1 MSKLLRAEALKDL
14 VQETFDRG
22 VTGVER
28 IHTTIADLPFD
39 ALERSGKLEEPARAI
54 RDTQRSIIGAVY
66 TTIRRVGKEVGD
78 LTSELIAAVEDHQ
91 DADENIRRT
100 EEDRG

>member
-22 VTGVER
+22 VTSVER
-28 IHTTIADLPFD
+28 IHTTIVDLPFE

-66 TTIRRVGKEVGD
+66 TTIRRVGHEVGD
-78 LTSELIAAVEDHQ
+78 LASEVFAALEDHQ
-91 DADENIRRT
+91 DADANIRRT
-100 EEDRG
+100 EDPRD